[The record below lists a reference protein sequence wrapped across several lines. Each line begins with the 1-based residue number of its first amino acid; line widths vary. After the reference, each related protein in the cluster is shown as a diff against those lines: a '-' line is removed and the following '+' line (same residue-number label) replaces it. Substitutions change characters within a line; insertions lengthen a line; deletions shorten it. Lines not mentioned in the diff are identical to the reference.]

1 MAYLVLVRHGLS
13 EYNKL
18 GLWTGWDNPPLAPE
32 GFEEAKRAGEALS
45 DISFDLA
52 YESPLLRVRQTL
64 ETILKEVPNGENVD
78 IVEDKA
84 INERNYGDFT
94 GKNKWEIKKQVGE
107 EKFLKIRR
115 GWDVKIP
122 NGETLKDVYSREI
135 PYFEQNVFPKLK
147 IGKNAIFCSSGNA
160 LRALVKHLENI
171 SDDKVS
177 EIEIG
182 TGEVWVYT
190 IDSNGTV
197 VNKEIRAVNEKKDKI

>member
-18 GLWTGWDNPPLAPE
+18 GFWTGWADPPLAPE

-64 ETILKEVPNGENVD
+64 ETILKEVPNGENVE
-78 IVEDKA
+78 IIEDKA

-107 EKFLKIRR
+107 EEFLKIRR

-182 TGEVWVYT
+182 TGEVWVYN
-190 IDSNGTV
+190 IDSNGKV
-197 VNKEIRAVNEKKDKI
+197 VNKEIRAVNENKNKI